1 MADRRLALE
10 QRRKALQE
18 RKNSIALGTSQLQR
32 LEKIEKQEG
41 LRAGASGGDS
51 TQAAGAMESLSTGDA
66 QSANSA
72 ADNGSAQA
80 KFVEKESLN
89 NDTAAD
95 SGASIAD
102 GASSSA
108 AGGANAANSAG
119 AGAGAGATDAGDT
132 VADPVDAQQL
142 AQQLDAQQLDPQQLD
157 PQQLDPQQLEVV
169 VPDGCHGGDSI
180 AVAAP
185 DGSELIVTIPAG
197 LGPGDRMV
205 VAVPNALSDD
215 ELFRVLIPDGCEA
228 GSEIL
233 IEAPDGQ
240 QLTVVVPDGLRAG
253 DTMEVSV
260 PRKEPPAPAERPPE
274 PERVQQ
280 SPEQLMPAKP
290 DAAAGTVRKTT
301 DRVQAPELSDESE
314 DDEEVLPHSSA
325 KYPIGAPVE
334 VLRNDGNWTLAAVRD
349 YDVMGGSY
357 TIELADNTGRL
368 KYFVEAAELRIP
380 RFLLLTSGNI

>member
-18 RKNSIALGTSQLQR
+18 RKNSIALGTLQLQR

-142 AQQLDAQQLDPQQLD
+142 AQRLDAQQLD

-185 DGSELIVTIPAG
+185 NGSELIVTIPAG

-280 SPEQLMPAKP
+280 SPEQLTPAKP

>member
-142 AQQLDAQQLDPQQLD
+142 AQQLDAQQLD